1 MGTNYGRTALL
12 AVALL
17 LAACTAA
24 EGEPTVLELRELNDS
39 GVTGTVTLT
48 GLGSDRTRVE
58 IDVEPAGNPSM
69 PAHIHPGTCDELVPQ
84 PKYALENVLDGTSV
98 TEVAVPA
105 DELLADRVA
114 LNIHRSNAELDVYT
128 ACIEL

>member
-1 MGTNYGRTALL
+1 MGTNYGRTAVL
-12 AVALL
+12 AVAIL
-17 LAACTAA
+17 LAGCAA
-24 EGEPTVLELRELNDS
+24 TEGESTVLELMELNDS

-48 GLGSDRTRVE
+48 PVGSDRTRVT
-58 IDVEPAGNPSM
+58 IDAEPAGNPSM

-84 PKYALENVLDGTSV
+84 PKYALENVLNGSSV
-98 TEVAVPA
+98 TEIAVPA
-105 DELLADRVA
+105 DELRADQVA